1 MIKNMRLSKGWS
13 QEQLADFSGLSVRT
27 VQRLER
33 GHSTGLESLNCIAA
47 VLEVEVS
54 ALRSEDGT
62 DGELFLGANPILPVR
77 NVVETAAFYEQALG
91 FETEVLWQDPPYG
104 VVARGRTII
113 EFGEGR
119 KEYAGSGVCVIFVSD
134 VDVVH
139 HEFSTQN
146 LDFVGDLAD
155 RDYGSRDFRVRD
167 NNGNLLIFSSPLI
180 DQGVLMESGEG
191 RGSELG

>member
-1 MIKNMRLSKGWS
+1 MIKNMRLSRGWS

-33 GHSTGLESLNCIAA
+33 GHSTGLESLKCIAA
-47 VLEVEVS
+47 ALEVEV
-54 ALRSEDGT
+54 ATLRSEDGA
-62 DGELFLGANPILPVR
+62 DGELFLDANPILPVR
-77 NVVETAAFYEQALG
+77 NVVETAIFYERALG
-91 FETEVLWQDPPYG
+91 FEVEVLWQDPPYG

-119 KEYAGSGVCVIFVSD
+119 KAYAGSGVCVIFVSD
-134 VDVVH
+134 VDAVH
-139 HEFSTQN
+139 REFSIQR

-167 NNGNLLIFSSPLI
+167 NNGNLLIFSGPLI
-180 DQGVLMESGEG
+180 DQRALIDSGG
-191 RGSELG
+191 KVV

>member
-1 MIKNMRLSKGWS
+1 MIKTMRLSRGWS

-33 GHSTGLESLNCIAA
+33 GHSTGLESLKCIAA
-47 VLEVEVS
+47 AFEVDVS
-54 ALRSEDGT
+54 AMRREDGA
-62 DGELFLGANPILPVR
+62 DSELFLGANPILPVSS
-77 NVVETAAFYEQALG
+77 VDETAAFYEKTLG
-91 FETEVLWQDPPYG
+91 FEIEVLWQNPPYG
-104 VVARGRTII
+104 VVARGGTII

-139 HEFSTQN
+139 REFSTQN
-146 LDFVGDLAD
+146 LNFVGDLAD
-155 RDYGSRDFRVRD
+155 RNYGSRDFRVRD

-180 DQGVLMESGEG
+180 DQKTLIEAGGG
-191 RGSELG
+191 

>member
-1 MIKNMRLSKGWS
+1 M
-13 QEQLADFSGLSVRT
+13 
-27 VQRLER
+27 
-33 GHSTGLESLNCIAA
+33 
-47 VLEVEVS
+47 
-54 ALRSEDGT
+54 
-62 DGELFLGANPILPVR
+62 
-77 NVVETAAFYEQALG
+77 
-91 FETEVLWQDPPYG
+91 
-104 VVARGRTII
+104 VARGRTII

-191 RGSELG
+191 RGSELGLSLIHI